1 MGGNYSKKEN
11 KRWVKW
17 WLFKEKTVRWLGFF
31 LLSVGYF
38 PLFFFFWGGFVLEPV
53 HWPRALPCT
62 CAVLCSKYRTNLWGW
77 KPSQHLSLP
86 TFLWENELRRSNI
99 KFRFSPKTFTHELEC
114 LGSLL
119 LRLDFLPLVTIF
131 LLFRGQYYKK
141 KFTQILK
148 LQLMTAIDFYLRT
161 ILPPKDLFD
170 NRKY

>member
-11 KRWVKW
+11 KTLSKMMTFQGENSSLTLV
-17 WLFKEKTVRWLGFF
+17 FSCSPSVIFHFFF
-31 LLSVGYF
+31 L
-38 PLFFFFWGGFVLEPV
+38 FWGFVLEPV

-148 LQLMTAIDFYLRT
+148 LQLMTVIDFYLRT

>member
-38 PLFFFFWGGFVLEPV
+38 PLFFLLGGFVLEPV

-119 LRLDFLPLVTIF
+119 LRLDFLPCYLTKTTFSRSV
-131 LLFRGQYYKK
+131 GEEE
-141 KFTQILK
+141 ILWWK
-148 LQLMTAIDFYLRT
+148 
-161 ILPPKDLFD
+161 
-170 NRKY
+170 RKVLNKNVLTDPTTNFELKPENPSR

>member
-1 MGGNYSKKEN
+1 MTFQGEN
-11 KRWVKW
+11 SSLTWFFPALRR
-17 WLFKEKTVRWLGFF
+17 LFSTFFF
-31 LLSVGYF
+31 LL
-38 PLFFFFWGGFVLEPV
+38 GGFVLEPV

-131 LLFRGQYYKK
+131 YFFEVIRRRRNSPKSNHTSIPQ
-141 KFTQILK
+141 
-148 LQLMTAIDFYLRT
+148 RT
-161 ILPPKDLFD
+161 FLIIGNIRPIIFD
-170 NRKY
+170 DWFS

>member
-1 MGGNYSKKEN
+1 MTFQGEN
-11 KRWVKW
+11 SSLTWFFPALRR
-17 WLFKEKTVRWLGFF
+17 LFST
-31 LLSVGYF
+31 
-38 PLFFFFWGGFVLEPV
+38 FFFFLGGFVLEPV

-131 LLFRGQYYKK
+131 LLFRGQYYKNSPK
-141 KFTQILK
+141 SWNYSWWPRWIYTVEPYFPQ
-148 LQLMTAIDFYLRT
+148 RT
-161 ILPPKDLFD
+161 FLIIGNIRPIIFD
-170 NRKY
+170 DWFS

>member
-1 MGGNYSKKEN
+1 MTFQGEN
-11 KRWVKW
+11 SSLTLV
-17 WLFKEKTVRWLGFF
+17 FSCSPSVIFHFFF
-31 LLSVGYF
+31 LL
-38 PLFFFFWGGFVLEPV
+38 GGFVLEPV

-119 LRLDFLPLVTIF
+119 LRLDFLPPCYHFSTFSRSVLQEEIHPNLEITVDDRDRF
-131 LLFRGQYYKK
+131 LPSNH
-141 KFTQILK
+141 TS
-148 LQLMTAIDFYLRT
+148 
-161 ILPPKDLFD
+161 PKGPFW
-170 NRKY
+170 